1 MHWCS
6 AGFQMPRRTCYD
18 LSEPGL
24 RPACLPGAPG
34 RRQDHLRS
42 ACSDAPPSSQ
52 KTGDLLN
59 LENFVFGL
67 AHVDAQLCC
76 SGSLPGPGHG
86 LPACTWRCE
95 CTESSLG
102 SWSTPPEYLSLG

>member
-6 AGFQMPRRTCYD
+6 AGFQMPRRVCYD

-59 LENFVFGL
+59 LENFVLQIGGGEKDSRGAKGDAPKPFDVRVLLRRVLSRVRQVYL
-67 AHVDAQLCC
+67 AIGEKLAEVI
-76 SGSLPGPGHG
+76 
-86 LPACTWRCE
+86 
-95 CTESSLG
+95 
-102 SWSTPPEYLSLG
+102 